1 MGKALFNN
9 SDHKTESKLT
19 PPHFKRRL
27 RKGPS
32 EDASMSLWRDI
43 EGDEKGGTSPS
54 IECGKRREA
63 LNTSR
68 KNGNLK
74 PQW

>member
-1 MGKALFNN
+1 MYIFLRRENKIVDGKGKLFG
-9 SDHKTESKLT
+9 
-19 PPHFKRRL
+19 RM
-27 RKGPS
+27 S
-32 EDASMSLWRDI
+32 E